1 MILHSSL
8 YPNNMTQNIINLIK
22 KDILLEWRQRY
33 AINGILLHVVSSVF
47 VVFLSIKI
55 LNPPTWNALFWL
67 ILLFTSVSAVAKS
80 FIAESK
86 GRQLY
91 YYGIASAQAI
101 ILSKTIFNVFLMVV
115 ISLMCLAVYVTLMG
129 NPIQNLSL
137 YIVAMLLGCIGFAAT
152 FTILSSIA
160 SKAGNSNL
168 LMPVL
173 SFPIIIPMLLVLI
186 KASKKAMD
194 GLDVSVIWPDLFVL
208 LAIDII
214 VIALA
219 YILFPFLW
227 KD

>member
-1 MILHSSL
+1 MKR
-8 YPNNMTQNIINLIK
+8 IIELIK
-22 KDILLEWRQRY
+22 KDLLLEWRQRY
-33 AINGILLHVVSSVF
+33 AVNGILLHVISSVF
-47 VVFLSIKI
+47 VVFLCVKV
-55 LNPPTWNALFWL
+55 LNPPTWNALFWM

-91 YYGIASAQAI
+91 YHGIASPQEVI
-101 ILSKTIFNVFLMVV
+101 ISKTVYNILLMMV
-115 ISLMCLAVYVTLMG
+115 ISVICLGVYFTLMG
-129 NPIQNLSL
+129 NPIQDFWNYFL
-137 YIVAMLLGCIGFAAT
+137 AMLLGCIGFAAT
-152 FTILSSIA
+152 FTLISSIA

-186 KASKKAMD
+186 KATRNSMD
-194 GLDVSVIWPDLFVL
+194 GLDVSLIYPHLLVLFG
-208 LAIDII
+208 IDVI

-219 YILFPFLW
+219 YLLFPFLW

>member
-1 MILHSSL
+1 MRHLIE
-8 YPNNMTQNIINLIK
+8 LIK

-47 VVFLSIKI
+47 VVFLSVKV

-91 YYGIASAQAI
+91 YYGIADAQTI
-101 ILSKTIFNVFLMVV
+101 ILSKILFNILLMMVIALICMLVFTLLMD
-115 ISLMCLAVYVTLMG
+115 
-129 NPIQNLSL
+129 NPIESILL
-137 YIVAMLLGCIGFAAT
+137 YILAMALGCIGFAAT
-152 FTILSSIA
+152 FTMLSSIA
-160 SKAGNSNL
+160 AKAGNANL

-186 KASKKAMD
+186 RASRNAMD
-194 GLDVSVIWPDLFVL
+194 GLDPSKIWPHLLVL
-208 LAIDII
+208 LAIDVI

>member
-1 MILHSSL
+1 MQH
-8 YPNNMTQNIINLIK
+8 IIQLIK
-22 KDILLEWRQRY
+22 KDLLLEWRQRY
-33 AINGILLHVVSSVF
+33 AINGILLHVISSVF
-47 VVFLSIKI
+47 IVFLSVKV
-55 LNPPTWNALFWL
+55 LTPPTWNALFWL
-67 ILLFTSVSAVAKS
+67 IMLFTSVSAVAKS

-101 ILSKTIFNVFLMVV
+101 ILSKTIFNILLMML
-115 ISLMCLAVYVTLMG
+115 ISLICLLVYTTLMG
-129 NPIQNLSL
+129 NAVENISY
-137 YIVAMLLGCIGFAAT
+137 YIIAMLLGCIGFAAA
-152 FTILSSIA
+152 FTILSAIS
-160 SKAGNSNL
+160 SKAGNGNL

-194 GLDVSVIWPDLFVL
+194 GIDVSLIWPDLLVL
-208 LAIDII
+208 LAIDLII
-214 VIALA
+214 VALA

>member
-1 MILHSSL
+1 MQHFIH
-8 YPNNMTQNIINLIK
+8 LIK

-33 AINGILLHVVSSVF
+33 AINGILLHVISSVF
-47 VVFLSIKI
+47 VVFLSVKV

-91 YYGIASAQAI
+91 YYGIASAQDI
-101 ILSKTIFNVFLMVV
+101 IISKTVFNILLMLV
-115 ISLMCLAVYVTLMG
+115 ISIICLLVFMTLMG
-129 NPIQNLSL
+129 NPIQSMLF
-137 YIVAMLLGCIGFAAT
+137 YIPAMLIGCVGFAAT
-152 FTILSSIA
+152 FTMLSSIA
-160 SKAGNSNL
+160 SKSGNSNL

-186 KASKKAMD
+186 RASRNAMD
-194 GLDVSVIWPDLFVL
+194 GLDPSKIWPHLLVLF
-208 LAIDII
+208 AIDFI

>member
-1 MILHSSL
+1 MKLTTTL
-8 YPNNMTQNIINLIK
+8 TL
-22 KDILLEWRQRY
+22 
-33 AINGILLHVVSSVF
+33 VSSF
-47 VVFLSIKI
+47 
-55 LNPPTWNALFWL
+55 A
-67 ILLFTSVSAVAKS
+67 
-80 FIAESK
+80 
-86 GRQLY
+86 
-91 YYGIASAQAI
+91 
-101 ILSKTIFNVFLMVV
+101 
-115 ISLMCLAVYVTLMG
+115 
-129 NPIQNLSL
+129 PI
-137 YIVAMLLGCIGFAAT
+137 

>member
-1 MILHSSL
+1 MIQNSL
-8 YPNNMTQNIINLIK
+8 YLIK
-22 KDILLEWRQRY
+22 KDLLLEWRQRY
-33 AINGILLHVVSSVF
+33 AINGILLHVISSVF
-47 VVFLSIKI
+47 VVFLSIKV
-55 LNPPTWNALFWL
+55 LTPPTWNALFWL

-91 YYGIASAQAI
+91 YYGISSAQEI
-101 ILSKTIFNVFLMVV
+101 ILSKTIFNILLMIV
-115 ISLMCLAVYVTLMG
+115 ISLICLLVYVTLMG
-129 NPIQNLSL
+129 NPIQDMPT

-152 FTILSSIA
+152 FTVLSSIA

-173 SFPIIIPMLLVLI
+173 SFPLIIPMLLVLI

-194 GLDVSVIWPDLFVL
+194 GLDIYVIWPDLFVL

>member
-1 MILHSSL
+1 MF
-8 YPNNMTQNIINLIK
+8 QNIINLIK

-33 AINGILLHVVSSVF
+33 AINGILLHVISSVF

-91 YYGIASAQAI
+91 YYGIASAQEI
-101 ILSKTIFNVFLMVV
+101 ILSKTIFNIFLMIV
-115 ISLMCLAVYVTLMG
+115 ISAICLLVYVTLMG
-129 NPIQNLSL
+129 NAVENMLIYMLS
-137 YIVAMLLGCIGFAAT
+137 MFLGCIGFAAT

-194 GLDVSVIWPDLFVL
+194 GIDLSVILPDLFVL
-208 LAIDII
+208 LAID
-214 VIALA
+214 VIMVALA

>member
-1 MILHSSL
+1 MQHIL
-8 YPNNMTQNIINLIK
+8 QLIK
-22 KDILLEWRQRY
+22 KDVLLEWRQRY

-47 VVFLSIKI
+47 VVFLSIKT

-91 YYGIASAQAI
+91 YYGIANAQSI
-101 ILSKTIFNVFLMVV
+101 ILSKIIFNVFLMML
-115 ISLMCLAVYVTLMG
+115 ISLICLVVYVTLMG
-129 NPIQNLSL
+129 NAIDNLPF
-137 YIVAMLLGCIGFAAT
+137 YIVAMLLGSIGFAAT
-152 FTILSSIA
+152 FTLLSSIV

-194 GLDVSVIWPDLFVL
+194 GVDISVIWPDLFVL
-208 LAIDII
+208 LAIDVI

>member
-1 MILHSSL
+1 MQHFIH
-8 YPNNMTQNIINLIK
+8 LIK

-33 AINGILLHVVSSVF
+33 AINGILLHVISSVF
-47 VVFLSIKI
+47 VVFLSVKV

-91 YYGIASAQAI
+91 YYGIASAQDI
-101 ILSKTIFNVFLMVV
+101 IISKTVFNILLMLV
-115 ISLMCLAVYVTLMG
+115 ISIICLLVFMTLMG
-129 NPIQNLSL
+129 NPIQSMLF
-137 YIVAMLLGCIGFAAT
+137 YIPAMLIGCVGFAAT
-152 FTILSSIA
+152 FTMLSSIA
-160 SKAGNSNL
+160 SKSGNSNL

-186 KASKKAMD
+186 RASRNAMD
-194 GLDVSVIWPDLFVL
+194 GLDPSKIWPHLLVLF
-208 LAIDII
+208 AIDFV

>member
-1 MILHSSL
+1 MQH
-8 YPNNMTQNIINLIK
+8 IINLIK

-33 AINGILLHVVSSVF
+33 AINGIFLHVISSVF
-47 VVFLSIKI
+47 VVFLSVKI
-55 LNPPTWNALFWL
+55 INPPTWNALFWL

-91 YYGIASAQAI
+91 YYGIANAQAI
-101 ILSKTIFNVFLMVV
+101 ILSKTIFNVILMLV
-115 ISLMCLAVYVTLMG
+115 ISMICLAVFVVLMG
-129 NPIQNLSL
+129 NPVEDMVHYVL
-137 YIVAMLLGCIGFAAT
+137 ATLLGCVGFAAT
-152 FTILSSIA
+152 FTMLSSIA
-160 SKAGNSNL
+160 AKAGNSNL

-173 SFPIIIPMLLVLI
+173 SFPIIIPILLVLI
-186 KASKKAMD
+186 RACKNAMD
-194 GLDVSVIWPDLFVL
+194 GLDASLIWPHLFVL
-208 LAIDII
+208 LAIDVI